1 MFKVIAKLFILVSV
15 SFAAHATHIVGG
27 NLSLQHINGNQ
38 YSLQLKVL
46 RDCVNGQAEF
56 DRPATIG
63 MFNKTNNQQVAI
75 FSMTN
80 LTITNL
86 NITGPD
92 CAPIPSAC
100 TELGLYTRTVNLP
113 TNIYNSTTGYYFVY
127 MRCCRNNIINNIFRP
142 QDAGIAIYMEIPP
155 LIVPNSTPKFSNNP
169 FTYLCTSNLFNY
181 NFNFTDADGDSLVY
195 SMITPLNGNLDRNGP
210 ITSNP
215 TSGPYP
221 NITWLPAFNDNQQI
235 LGNPA
240 LNINAKTGEIEVN
253 PIQPGIYVSAIK
265 VEEYRFGVKLGE
277 VRLELQF
284 NITVCSSNLNPEI
297 IFKNLQGGFLFNSI
311 NVRIPDSVCFDIEV
325 SDPTDS
331 LYVSIS
337 GSVFSDTILSSRPT
351 LTEAKPK
358 GFKKA
363 VSRFCWQTNCELS
376 NVSQVKFD
384 VEAIDN
390 GCPFPKKSKTS
401 FVVNIIPMPLINPI
415 DLLCVQL
422 LPNEIE
428 FEYGDSTGNQPLFSK
443 YFVYRSLNNGPF
455 ALYDSISDKSLRKY
469 LDLQATNNRNINHAY
484 YIRALNQCRF
494 LGPTSDTISSFQNL
508 EQIPKIAALNTV
520 TVEQNK
526 FLRIE
531 WPVTPETDF
540 ARYSLYKSKR
550 GEESWM
556 YVSDFLNKDQTT
568 YLDNDVNVQETS
580 YCYYIVTRDTCQ
592 NISDNGKPMCSILL
606 NGTSSPFEHN
616 LNWTPFNYWANGTKH
631 YEVFRQDHLNPFRF
645 NNTVQFSKDKFKD
658 EKLNYKSGLY
668 QYYVVAQENP
678 ISNTQSGVTPLNFY
692 SQSNN
697 IELIQSP
704 YLYEPNAFT
713 PNGDALNENFGVMD
727 VFVKDYELKIY
738 NRWGQLVFETHDKNV
753 LWEGKDMEGNYQ
765 PTDVYVY
772 LISYTG
778 WDDSVHSRKGNVSLL
793 R

>member
-1 MFKVIAKLFILVSV
+1 MILVTMSIG
-15 SFAAHATHIVGG
+15 AQATHIVGG
-27 NLSLQHINGNQ
+27 NLSLQHISGSQ

-63 MFNKTNNQQVAI
+63 MFNKTNHQQVAI

-100 TELGLYTRTVNLP
+100 TELGLYTRTINLP
-113 TNIYNSTTGYYFVY
+113 TNTYNSTSGYYFVY
-127 MRCCRNNIINNIFRP
+127 MRCCRNNIINNIFSP

-169 FTYLCTSNLFNY
+169 FTYLCTNNVFNY

-195 SMITPLNGNLDRNGP
+195 SMITPLNGNLGRNNP
-210 ITSNP
+210 MTNNP

-221 NITWLPAFNDNQQI
+221 NVTWLPAYNDNQQI

-240 LNINAKTGEIEVN
+240 LNINTKTGEIEVN

-297 IFKNLQGGFLFNSI
+297 VFKNLQGGFLFNTI

-325 SDPTDS
+325 TDQFDS
-331 LYVSIS
+331 LYVNIT
-337 GSVFSDTILSSRPT
+337 GSVFNDTMLSSRPT
-351 LTEAKPK
+351 LSNANPK
-358 GFKKA
+358 GFKSA
-363 VSRFCWQTNCELS
+363 VSRFCWQTNCEMSDLS
-376 NVSQVKFD
+376 QIKFD
-384 VEAIDN
+384 VEAVDN

-401 FVVNIIPMPLINPI
+401 FVVNIIPMPLINSV
-415 DLLCVQL
+415 DLLCVHL
-422 LPNEIE
+422 LPDSIE

-443 YFVYRSLNNGPF
+443 YFVYRSTNDGPF
-455 ALYDSISDKSLRKY
+455 LLYDSIEDKSVRKY
-469 LDLQATNNRNINHAY
+469 IDTKAMNNRSINHAY
-484 YIRALNQCRF
+484 YIRAMNQCRF
-494 LGPTSDTISSFQNL
+494 LGPTSDTSSSFANL
-508 EQIPKIAALNTV
+508 EQIPKVASLNTV
-520 TVEQNK
+520 TVEQNQYI
-526 FLRIE
+526 RVE
-531 WPVTPETDF
+531 WPITPEADF
-540 ARYSLYKSKR
+540 ARYSLFKSKR
-550 GEESWM
+550 GEDSWM
-556 YVSDFLNKDQTT
+556 FVKDFINKTET
-568 YLDNDVNVQETS
+568 SYLDDDVNVQESS

-592 NISDNGKPMCSILL
+592 NISDNGKPSCSILL
-606 NGTSSPFEHN
+606 KGESSPFEHQ
-616 LNWTPFNYWANGTKH
+616 LNWTPYNYWANGTKN
-631 YEVFRQDHLNPFRF
+631 YEIFRQDHLNPFQL
-645 NNTVQFSKDKFKD
+645 NNRVQNYKHTYID
-658 EKLNYKSGLY
+658 ERLNYQSGLY
-668 QYYVVAQENP
+668 HYYVVAQENP
-678 ISNTQSGVTPLNFY
+678 VSSSQSGGATLNFY
-692 SQSNN
+692 SQSNQV
-697 IELIQSP
+697 ELIQSP

-713 PNGDALNENFGVMD
+713 PNGDALNETFDVRD
-727 VFVKDYELKIY
+727 VFVKDYELRIY
-738 NRWGQLVFETHDKNV
+738 NRWGQLVFESRDKNV
-753 LWEGKDMEGNYQ
+753 LWEGKDMEGNHQ

-772 LISYTG
+772 LIKYTG
-778 WDDSVHSRKGNVSLL
+778 WDDSVHSRKGNVTLL